1 MPSALRL
8 RVPSK
13 KVQTP
18 SSASRWKERTDQ
30 TENREENV
38 STPGSLRH
46 RQVAASRSPTPRP
59 PQRCWGPDPSRA
71 AWKRARLC
79 PPLRGFPS
87 GCPGPRRT
95 GSLGEEAR
103 TPNPQHASE
112 ETQGEEWGG
121 LQCHTGTQLPRATA
135 EETPPARHPAPT
147 DLAELLA
154 LGELLEGIALGAL
167 GAGVQGRGRH
177 PAPQP
182 PPLPPPAPRRGPT
195 GNSGAAA
202 AAAAAARA
210 ARAPP
215 PPPPPSA
222 SASRPPDPRRQ
233 SPRPRGHSR
242 LPPPPLPP
250 QPTQ

>member
-38 STPGSLRH
+38 SIPGSLRH

-71 AWKRARLC
+71 AWKRAGLC

-87 GCPGPRRT
+87 GSPGPWRT

-103 TPNPQHASE
+103 TPNPQDASAE
-112 ETQGEEWGG
+112 RQRGWGG
-121 LQCHTGTQLPRATA
+121 CSAT
-135 EETPPARHPAPT
+135 
-147 DLAELLA
+147 
-154 LGELLEGIALGAL
+154 
-167 GAGVQGRGRH
+167 
-177 PAPQP
+177 
-182 PPLPPPAPRRGPT
+182 
-195 GNSGAAA
+195 
-202 AAAAAARA
+202 
-210 ARAPP
+210 RAP
-215 PPPPPSA
+215 S
-222 SASRPPDPRRQ
+222 SLG
-233 SPRPRGHSR
+233 PRPRKPR
-242 LPPPPLPP
+242 PPA
-250 QPTQ
+250 TQRPRTLQSCWPWESSSKG

>member
-71 AWKRARLC
+71 TWKRAGLC

-103 TPNPQHASE
+103 TPNPQDASE
-112 ETQGEEWGG
+112 ERQRGGGGVLPQSAHAAVIRAGLNTDSSYSWFWRLDSKAEVQADSRAGEGLVLTGRDSPPCVVTWWRGSSFSERWSPTFFGTRDQLCGRQLFHGLGWGMVSDEPNAFR
-121 LQCHTGTQLPRATA
+121 LSCTLF
-135 EETPPARHPAPT
+135 
-147 DLAELLA
+147 LL
-154 LGELLEGIALGAL
+154 L
-167 GAGVQGRGRH
+167 
-177 PAPQP
+177 
-182 PPLPPPAPRRGPT
+182 
-195 GNSGAAA
+195 
-202 AAAAAARA
+202 
-210 ARAPP
+210 
-215 PPPPPSA
+215 
-222 SASRPPDPRRQ
+222 
-233 SPRPRGHSR
+233 
-242 LPPPPLPP
+242 
-250 QPTQ
+250 

>member
-95 GSLGEEAR
+95 GSLGEEAI
-103 TPNPQHASE
+103 TPNPQNASE

-121 LQCHTGTQLPRATA
+121 CSAT
-135 EETPPARHPAPT
+135 
-147 DLAELLA
+147 
-154 LGELLEGIALGAL
+154 
-167 GAGVQGRGRH
+167 
-177 PAPQP
+177 
-182 PPLPPPAPRRGPT
+182 
-195 GNSGAAA
+195 
-202 AAAAAARA
+202 
-210 ARAPP
+210 RAP
-215 PPPPPSA
+215 S
-222 SASRPPDPRRQ
+222 SLG
-233 SPRPRGHSR
+233 PRPRKPR
-242 LPPPPLPP
+242 PPA
-250 QPTQ
+250 TQRPRTLQSCWPWESSSKG